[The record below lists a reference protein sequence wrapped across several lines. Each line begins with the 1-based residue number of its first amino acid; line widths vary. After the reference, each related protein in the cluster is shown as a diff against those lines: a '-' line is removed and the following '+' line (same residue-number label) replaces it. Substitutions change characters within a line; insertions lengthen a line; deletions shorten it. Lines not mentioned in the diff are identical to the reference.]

1 MQSYLPYVLIIFL
14 CCSCS
19 SRIPEPITYPYSQ
32 QKKMQASSH
41 WEVLATDL
49 ANRINNE
56 LIMTDN
62 VHKAVFVKETC
73 GDDSIPCNA
82 YETSS
87 FDEGFRDL
95 LITKLFGYGVPT
107 KSRPD
112 ENALTLQYKVQ
123 IVHRNTDRVRSIQP
137 GVLTGLS
144 AAVAVLY
151 NAPTEL
157 IILAIGAGADIAN
170 SSMVTS
176 GHYEIIITTSMTT
189 DDRYIFRSSD
199 IYYINDKDFF
209 QYQESMPQTNTIML
223 SSGKSPNNHKKLGL
237 LPRATGSTTYLDD
250 SAIFYDK
257 TEM

>member
-1 MQSYLPYVLIIFL
+1 M
-14 CCSCS
+14 
-19 SRIPEPITYPYSQ
+19 
-32 QKKMQASSH
+32 
-41 WEVLATDL
+41 
-49 ANRINNE
+49 
-56 LIMTDN
+56 
-62 VHKAVFVKETC
+62 
-73 GDDSIPCNA
+73 
-82 YETSS
+82 
-87 FDEGFRDL
+87 

-112 ENALTLQYKVQ
+112 ENALLLQYKVQ
-123 IVHRNTDRVRSIQP
+123 IVHRNTERVRSIQP

-170 SSMVTS
+170 SNMVTS

-209 QYQESMPQTNTIML
+209 QYQENMPQTNTIML
-223 SSGKSPNNHKKLGL
+223 SSGKSPNSHEKLGL
-237 LPRATGSTTYLDD
+237 LPRTTDSTTYLDD